1 MLPVCMLL
9 PWLLVTESPPN
20 LSHRQESPD
29 SYFPWDSYNSFNLL
43 RWGEMLT
50 EVDRAVDITAMSQGP
65 GLSTAGAAESTS
77 KLCRNAG
84 TPWGCVRGD
93 SFILLENGSGEI
105 SLQQL
110 LLQPSSHG
118 ACV

>member
-1 MLPVCMLL
+1 
-9 PWLLVTESPPN
+9 
-20 LSHRQESPD
+20 
-29 SYFPWDSYNSFNLL
+29 
-43 RWGEMLT
+43 MLT
-50 EVDRAVDITAMSQGP
+50 EVDRAVDMTAMFQGP

-84 TPWGCVRGD
+84 APWGCVRGD

-110 LLQPSSHG
+110 LLQLNSRG
-118 ACV
+118 ACVWVHS